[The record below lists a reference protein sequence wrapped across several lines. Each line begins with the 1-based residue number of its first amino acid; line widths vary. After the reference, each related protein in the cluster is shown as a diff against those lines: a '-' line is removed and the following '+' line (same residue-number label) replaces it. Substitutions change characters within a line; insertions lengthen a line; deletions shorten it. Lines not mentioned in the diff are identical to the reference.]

1 MNVISVRKIVYLGQY
16 VENLGVHQ
24 SSSVSVLGYT
34 KNLST
39 DLKMKKHERLNETSQ
54 HDLQLCG
61 VLWFENVWGFFN

>member
-1 MNVISVRKIVYLGQY
+1 MAFQRHKCKEKYLGQY

-39 DLKMKKHERLNETSQ
+39 DLK
-54 HDLQLCG
+54 
-61 VLWFENVWGFFN
+61 